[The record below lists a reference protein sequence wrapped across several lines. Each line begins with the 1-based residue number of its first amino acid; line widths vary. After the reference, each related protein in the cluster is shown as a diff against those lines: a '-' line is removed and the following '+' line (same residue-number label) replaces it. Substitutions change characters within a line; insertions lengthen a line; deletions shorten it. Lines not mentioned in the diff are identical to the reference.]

1 MRQAVQQSVEQAL
14 LADTHAQH
22 YTKRGQQAT
31 LFKAKKPL
39 EKKIEAK
46 VEGKL
51 GELKRELEMLRAAK
65 VQVPPPVVIVQPEP
79 STVEG
84 EEDDAGTELGEE
96 GSTTVP
102 PNTW

>member
-31 LFKAKKPL
+31 LAKAKKPL

-51 GELKRELEMLRAAK
+51 GELKRE
-65 VQVPPPVVIVQPEP
+65 PEP